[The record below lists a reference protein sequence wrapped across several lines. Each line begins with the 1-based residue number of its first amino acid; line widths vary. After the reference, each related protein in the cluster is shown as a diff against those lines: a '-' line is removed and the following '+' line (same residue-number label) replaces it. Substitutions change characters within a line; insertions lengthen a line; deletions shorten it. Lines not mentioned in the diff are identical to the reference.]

1 MSGNNAWG
9 TLSRRRA
16 LRVTL
21 IVGAGA
27 LGSGLLAAC
36 GGAATGTSSGGAATI
51 SASAATTTSIAA
63 TSTTGSTASVSAS
76 STSSTTPTASV
87 ASSTSAQA
95 TTSATSTA
103 AAATTAPAKAAAQLA
118 VWTWWPD
125 PVPTL
130 KQIATSY
137 QAKNPG
143 VAVDVLAPSDYWNK
157 VDASLAG
164 NVGPDLYFMNNV
176 NYPSYAKKGLLTDMD
191 PLIARDAD
199 IQASLKQFWPDAV
212 TFYKFQG
219 KNYGL
224 PYMYTTIVMYY
235 NVDLLAAAAV
245 PDLAGR
251 QASYDWNAQRDDAL
265 KLTKRAGDQTQ
276 VWGLYSTQGLESGWL
291 NWVRANGGD
300 YLNQDSTK
308 CVIDSAQSAAAW
320 TYLTDLNVKDR
331 VSPDA
336 TALKQGDLFLAGTL
350 AMTPGGSWNMK
361 TYNQKIKSFKYDITT
376 IPLAPDTKKSG
387 GTTNIVGLV
396 LNKSGKQQTQ
406 TWSFLETLMTK
417 ESMDLMARADV
428 LAPVRND
435 SAQLYYDPKLG
446 PAHRGAAFDMVKWT
460 TPLPTATN
468 ATYAEITKPAND
480 LQGKILAGQV
490 TVADGLQQMA
500 SLVNGTLG
508 KS

>member
-1 MSGNNAWG
+1 MSGFEG
-9 TLSRRRA
+9 TGPVSRRRA
-16 LRVTL
+16 LRATL
-21 IVGAGA
+21 LVGATTLAG
-27 LGSGLLAAC
+27 GLLAAC
-36 GGAATGTSSGGAATI
+36 GGGVATGT
-51 SASAATTTSIAA
+51 ASNA
-63 TSTTGSTASVSAS
+63 GTASVSANS
-76 STSSTTPTASV
+76 AVSITMTTSVTPSTNAQASTGTAS
-87 ASSTSAQA
+87 A
-95 TTSATSTA
+95 A
-103 AAATTAPAKAAAQLA
+103 AAATTVPTTIATTAPATSAATSSPTKAAAQLA

-137 QAKNPG
+137 QTSNPN
-143 VAVDVLAPSDYWNK
+143 VAVDILAPSDYWNK
-157 VDASLAG
+157 LDAGIAG

-176 NYPSYAKKGLLTDMD
+176 NYPSYAKKGLLADMD

-276 VWGLYSTQGLESGWL
+276 VWGLYSTQGLETGWL

-308 CVIDSAQSAAAW
+308 CVIDSPQSAAAW
-320 TYLTDLNVKDR
+320 TYLTDLNLKDR

-336 TALKQGDLFLAGTL
+336 AALKQGDLFLAGKL
-350 AMTPGGSWNMK
+350 AMTPGGSWTMK
-361 TYNQKIKSFKYDITT
+361 TYNQKITSFKYDITT

-396 LNKSGKQQTQ
+396 LNKDGKQQTQ
-406 TWSFLETLMTK
+406 TWTFLETLMTK

-435 SAQLYYDPKLG
+435 SAQIYYDPKLG
-446 PAHRGAAFDMVKWT
+446 PAHRSAAFDMVKWT
-460 TPLPTATN
+460 SPLPTATN
-468 ATYAEITKPAND
+468 ATYAEITKPATD
-480 LQGKILAGQV
+480 LQSKILAGQV